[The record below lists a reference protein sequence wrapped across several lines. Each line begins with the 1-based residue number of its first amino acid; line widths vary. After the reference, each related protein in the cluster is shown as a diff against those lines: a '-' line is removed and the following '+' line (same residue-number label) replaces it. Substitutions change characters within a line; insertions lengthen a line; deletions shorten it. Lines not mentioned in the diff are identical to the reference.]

1 MNQELGSGLEQLFK
15 DNIWVY
21 TGGIIKQGSY
31 LKRGINLRLVSLITK
46 SITKTTKTIFGI

>member
-15 DNIWVY
+15 DNILVY

>member
-15 DNIWVY
+15 DNILVY

-46 SITKTTKTIFGI
+46 SITKTIFGI